1 MLKTPDSCV
10 PNRFSWKEQ
19 VSVEGPMSMVS
30 WCCQWGADSTTFRMI
45 HHTNTCTSTHTP
57 PSHKHTHK
65 HTPSYKY
72 THKRARRHTQTH
84 TPLAIYYLVQAPGI
98 LQQAQTFIFCCK
110 LNIQIFDSLLF
121 SQKGKQFNTGIGFTI
136 DFLYF
141 HPPVFNSLS
150 GHRGKKIKMLVI
162 FHFITK
168 QFKLAYSL
176 EKWKHVLKSY
186 DYMFK

>member
-1 MLKTPDSCV
+1 MS
-10 PNRFSWKEQ
+10 Q
-19 VSVEGPMSMVS
+19 VSTAMVRYY
-30 WCCQWGADSTTFRMI
+30 GG
-45 HHTNTCTSTHTP
+45 
-57 PSHKHTHK
+57 
-65 HTPSYKY
+65 KY
-72 THKRARRHTQTH
+72 LKFSSVYQISFKIGKMYH
-84 TPLAIYYLVQAPGI
+84 QAPGDPAAGPDIHI
-98 LQQAQTFIFCCK
+98 LLEFINNYK
-110 LNIQIFDSLLF
+110 SLILFYF

-150 GHRGKKIKMLVI
+150 GHRGKKNQNVNKI